1 MAEFES
7 EIQIIQQEEKG
18 LLLRMEELNDLLLA
32 RQSTLDSVQA
42 VPLNGLDQAGKE
54 ANEQLVMLERK
65 HTDALRNYAELRA
78 MLPSLEISVTN
89 DLDDSGA
96 MAQIITQEDVEELL
110 VACKAWQ
117 QEHHGLL
124 EKEEAW
130 INIRKEWIEA
140 IDSTDASAIEDLKK
154 MYLTI
159 VNVHGATTSLCGS
172 HKWYSEHAAEPF
184 DVVIIDEI
192 SKATAP
198 EIILACLLG
207 KKVIWVGDHRQLPP
221 NGMIHESRR
230 LRMNK
235 MTSMITTILEST
247 GTRKW

>member
-1 MAEFES
+1 
-7 EIQIIQQEEKG
+7 
-18 LLLRMEELNDLLLA
+18 MEELNDDFLGPQIDLGQ
-32 RQSTLDSVQA
+32 RPSR
-42 VPLNGLDQAGKE
+42 PIEWPDQAGKE

-192 SKATAP
+192 SKATA
-198 EIILACLLG
+198 
-207 KKVIWVGDHRQLPP
+207 
-221 NGMIHESRR
+221 
-230 LRMNK
+230 
-235 MTSMITTILEST
+235 T
-247 GTRKW
+247 